1 MLLLLLCASP
11 VWAEKHDKRVIT
23 GSKIGHEPAAG
34 ATWAE
39 PKTGVEFAWIPSGCF
54 EMGVHK
60 HEDEEPVHKVC
71 LQGFWMGRYE
81 VSQRQYQ
88 LVTGSNPSKFP
99 GASNS
104 VEQVSWQEV
113 SEFTEKM
120 TALTSRNISLP
131 SEAQWEYA
139 CRAGGANEKYCAGN
153 ALPARLSSLDVNSK
167 KIISQSEKST
177 ANDWGLFDMSSNLW
191 EWTQDCYNGNYKGAP
206 LDGSAWKQGDCDYRV
221 LRGGS
226 WMYLPAYLRSAN
238 RLYGSGSKRY
248 SIVGFRVV
256 SPSGGN

>member
-1 MLLLLLCASP
+1 MLLLLVCASS
-11 VWAEKHDKRVIT
+11 VWAAKPDKRVIS
-23 GSKIGHEPAAG
+23 GIKAGHEPAAG
-34 ATWAE
+34 TTWAE

-60 HEDEEPVHKVC
+60 HEDEEPVHTVC

-81 VSQRQYQ
+81 VSQEQYQ
-88 LVTGSNPSKFP
+88 QVTGTNPSKSP
-99 GASNS
+99 GAKNS

-113 SEFTEKM
+113 TEFTEKM
-120 TALTSRNISLP
+120 TALTGKNITLP

-167 KIISQSEKST
+167 KITSQSEKSL
-177 ANDWGLFDMSSNLW
+177 ANDWGLFDMSNNVW

-206 LDGSAWKQGDCDYRV
+206 LDGSAWQQGDCDYRV

-226 WMYLPAYLRSAN
+226 WMYLPTYLRSAN
-238 RLYGSGSKRY
+238 RLYGAGSKHY

-256 SPSGGN
+256 SPGRGN